1 MIKRSDS
8 TDEELGIESYHIK
21 RQQAVERAMEKAR
34 LAVPSAWTEL
44 SPTDLEIINW
54 TLGQVWSYAGRKQ
67 WDEILFS
74 EMTVPA
80 LVKMIQIGD
89 GVMHEELEG
98 KIGFGEAAE
107 ILSGLK

>member
-34 LAVPSAWTEL
+34 LAIPNAWTEL
-44 SPTDLEIINW
+44 SSADLEIINW
-54 TLGQVWSYAGRKQ
+54 ILGEVWSYAGRKQ
-67 WDEILFS
+67 WDATRYS

-80 LVKMIQIGD
+80 LVKLIQIGD
-89 GVMHEELEG
+89 GIMHEELEG
-98 KIGFGEAAE
+98 KVGFAEATE
-107 ILSGLK
+107 ILAGLG